1 MYTQFFGNYL
11 LSRNY
16 VTQEQLFDAMQK
28 QASQRIRLGT
38 LAISDGLMTAE
49 EVDNV
54 VIQQTHEDKKFGEL
68 AIELGYLSNTQVMEL
83 LKKQTPDFLLLGQIL
98 VDDGIL
104 SYSDL
109 ESIISDYRSQNE
121 MIDLDMTADND
132 NIIRLFEHFFIAS
145 ETPITKEGR
154 MFLEL
159 LFNNFIRFI
168 GEDFTPLTAEECHEF
183 PIECCVK
190 QEVLGDYSITSY
202 LNMDEAT
209 AIEFASRYVGE
220 PFAEF
225 DEYVQASLEDF
236 LNLHNGLFIVNLS
249 NEYSM
254 ELELSAPERIQDPLI
269 TFENST
275 YYFPILYSFGTIHF
289 IFELKKI

>member
-11 LSRNY
+11 LSRDIISK
-16 VTQEQLFDAMQK
+16 EQLFDAMQK

-49 EVDNV
+49 EVDTV

-68 AIELGYLSNTQVMEL
+68 AIELGYLSNAQVMEL

-98 VDDGIL
+98 VDDGVL

-109 ESIISDYRSQNE
+109 ESLINDYRTQNE

-132 NIIRLFEHFFIAS
+132 NIVRLFENFFIAS

-183 PIECCVK
+183 PIEYCVK
-190 QEVLGDYSITSY
+190 QEVLGDYSIASY
-202 LNMDEAT
+202 LSMDEAT

-220 PFAEF
+220 PFAAF

-249 NEYSM
+249 NEFSM
-254 ELELSAPERIQDPLI
+254 ELELSAPERIEDPLI
-269 TFENST
+269 VFENT
-275 YYFPILYSFGTIHF
+275 AYYFPILYSFGTVNF